1 MGVRGVNKIDLEIIQ
16 MLGLAGKD
24 YKTTVVIINIFE
36 NVKQN
41 VGIINKQ
48 REYFST
54 EMETM

>member
-1 MGVRGVNKIDLEIIQ
+1 
-16 MLGLAGKD
+16 MLGLADKD
-24 YKTTVVIINIFE
+24 YKTTVVIINIFK

-41 VGIINKQ
+41 MGIINKH